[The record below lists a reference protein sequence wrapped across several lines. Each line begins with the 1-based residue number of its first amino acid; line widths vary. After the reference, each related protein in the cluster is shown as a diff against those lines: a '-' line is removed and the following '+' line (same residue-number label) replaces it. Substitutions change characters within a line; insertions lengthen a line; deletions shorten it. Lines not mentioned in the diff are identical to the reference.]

1 MSDRRRGEWFHIRRP
16 EYQGTSDSD
25 MWEWTQP
32 LSALRAK
39 NPELYK
45 KVMAKHLFD
54 ECIEFREEYL
64 KLKWPEQGI
73 RLTNRTY
80 HFAAEFAEVGG

>member
-1 MSDRRRGEWFHIRRP
+1 MKMNAIKMSDRRRGEWFHIRRP
-16 EYQGTSDSD
+16 EYQGTGDRD
-25 MWEWTQP
+25 MWEWTEP

-54 ECIEFREEYL
+54 DCIEYRKEYL
-64 KLKWPEQGI
+64 KLKYPPEQEQSPTEEG
-73 RLTNRTY
+73 
-80 HFAAEFAEVGG
+80 E